1 VHIKTVLNG
10 SAAHHAG
17 FAPGDEWLGVAL
29 TGKKPSAWRL
39 QKLDDVLLYAGPAK
53 KVTAFISRDRQL
65 LQLPLTLPSAQAHS
79 TWRLSIENTERV
91 KRWLAL

>member
-1 VHIKTVLNG
+1 
-10 SAAHHAG
+10 
-17 FAPGDEWLGVAL
+17 LGIAL
-29 TGKKPSAWRL
+29 AGKKPSAWRL

-53 KVTAFISRDRQL
+53 KLTAFISRDRQL
-65 LQLPLTLPSAQAHS
+65 LQLPLTLPSDQTHS